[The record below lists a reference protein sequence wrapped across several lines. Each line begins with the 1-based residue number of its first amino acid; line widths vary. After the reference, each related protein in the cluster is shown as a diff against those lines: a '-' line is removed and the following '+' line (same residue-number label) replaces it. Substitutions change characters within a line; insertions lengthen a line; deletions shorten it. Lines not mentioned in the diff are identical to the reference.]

1 MWNWAK
7 GLLGSRFHHRVYAL
21 ARLAHW
27 WHMLVDSGYR
37 RSGWFY
43 VECLR
48 PDGSLRWADWA
59 KNGVT
64 NAGLD
69 SMNNIYFRGVTQIS
83 TWYLGLVDNS
93 GFSTFASSDT
103 MALHPGWAEGAY
115 ISNATRP
122 AWSPAASS
130 GQTVVNSSPIA
141 FNINANGK
149 TVKGLFLVSDSAI
162 SGTAGLLW
170 ATAAFSGGTQ
180 SCNSGDTLQATYSI
194 TGASG

>member
-7 GLLGSRFHHRVYAL
+7 GLLGAKFHHRVTAT
-21 ARLAHW
+21 ARLTKW
-27 WHMLVDSGYR
+27 WDFLIGENYR
-37 RSGWFY
+37 TGGWFY
-43 VECLR
+43 VECFG
-48 PDGSLRWADWA
+48 PDGTLKWADWA

-64 NAGLD
+64 NGGLD
-69 SMNNIYFRGVTQIS
+69 SMNNIYFRGVTPIT

-93 GFSTFASSDT
+93 GFSTFSPTDT
-103 MALHPGWAEGAY
+103 MASHAGWAEGTY
-115 ISNATRP
+115 ISNANRP
-122 AWSPAASS
+122 AWSPGASS
-130 GQTVVNSSPIA
+130 GQTVVNASPIA

-149 TVKGLFLVSDSAI
+149 TVKGLFLVSDNTI

-180 SCNSGDTLQATYSI
+180 SVNSGDTLQATYSV

>member
-7 GLLGSRFHHRVYAL
+7 SLLGSKFHHRVHAS
-21 ARLAHW
+21 AWLAHW
-27 WHMLVDSGYR
+27 WHTLVSSSYR

-43 VECLR
+43 VECIG

-59 KNGVT
+59 KNGVS

-93 GFSTFASSDT
+93 GFSTFAPTDT
-103 MALHPGWAEGAY
+103 MGSHPGWAEGTY
-115 ISNATRP
+115 ISNANRP
-122 AWSPAASS
+122 AWAPGASS
-130 GQTVVNSSPIA
+130 GQTVVNASPIA

-149 TVKGLFLVSDSAI
+149 TVKGLFLVSDNTI